1 MTMRYAN
8 NWQYELTAGLS
19 PAQAT
24 LPLPAGAIS
33 RLALVEGAEY
43 LLTLSATLNPTTP
56 GETEIIR
63 LTGHAGGYSIARG
76 QEGTQETAWP
86 AGTLIWCA
94 ITAGAMT
101 DIFAQLAALTARVE
115 ALESGGGSDL
125 PANALI
131 DSAGRAL
138 TDDQGNHLIYGA

>member
-1 MTMRYAN
+1 MTIHFAN
-8 NWQYELTAGLS
+8 NWQYELTAGFS

-63 LTGHAGGYSIARG
+63 LTGHADGYSIARG
-76 QEGTQETAWP
+76 QEGTQETNWP

-94 ITAGAMT
+94 ITAGALA
-101 DIFAQLAALTARVE
+101 DVFSQLAALTARVE

-125 PANALI
+125 PANVLI
-131 DSAGRAL
+131 DSSGTAL
-138 TDDQGNHLIYGA
+138 TDDQGNYLTYGA

>member
-43 LLTLSATLNPTTP
+43 LLTLSATSNPGTP

-63 LTGHAGGYSIARG
+63 LTGHADGYSIARG
-76 QEGTQETAWP
+76 QEGTFEAYWP

-101 DIFAQLAALTARVE
+101 DIFAQLAALTARVA
-115 ALESGGGSDL
+115 ALENGGGGDL

-138 TDDQGNHLIYGA
+138 TDDQGNHLTFGA

>member
-8 NWQYELTAGLS
+8 NWIHSLTGEFVAT
-19 PAQAT
+19 QAT
-24 LPLPAGAIS
+24 LPLPAEAVS
-33 RLALVEGAEY
+33 RLVLVDGAEY
-43 LLTLSATLNPTTP
+43 LLTLSATLNPTAP

-101 DIFAQLAALTARVE
+101 DIFAQLAALTARVA
-115 ALESGGGSDL
+115 ALESGGGGDL

>member
-1 MTMRYAN
+1 MRFVN
-8 NWQYELTAGLS
+8 NWLYSLTGEFIA
-19 PAQAT
+19 AQAT

-43 LLTLSATLNPTTP
+43 LLTLSATSNPGTP

-101 DIFAQLAALTARVE
+101 DIFAQLAALTARVA
-115 ALESGGGSDL
+115 ALESGGGGDL
-125 PANALI
+125 PANVLI
-131 DSAGRAL
+131 DSDGRAL
-138 TDDQGNHLIYGA
+138 TDDQGNHLTFGA

>member
-8 NWQYELTAGLS
+8 NWKYELSAGFS

-63 LTGHAGGYSIARG
+63 LTGHADGYSIARG
-76 QEGTQETAWP
+76 QEGTQETNWP

-94 ITAGAMT
+94 ITAGALA
-101 DIFAQLAALTARVE
+101 DVFSQLAALTARVE

-125 PANALI
+125 PANVLI
-131 DSAGRAL
+131 YSSGTAL
-138 TDDQGNHLIYGA
+138 TDDQGNYLTYGA

>member
-1 MTMRYAN
+1 MNYIN
-8 NWQYELTAGLS
+8 NWLYQLTGSFAPGQS
-19 PAQAT
+19 T
-24 LPLPAGAIS
+24 LPLPAAALE
-33 RLALVEGAEY
+33 RLALAEGVDY
-43 LLTLSATLNPTTP
+43 VLTLSASRAPTAP
-56 GETEIIR
+56 SETEIIR
-63 LTGHAGGYSIARG
+63 LTGTAGGYTIARG
-76 QEGTQETAWP
+76 QEGTHAQSWP
-86 AGTLIWCA
+86 EGTSIWCA